1 MRTETKVS
9 DSLTVRS
16 GASDNQSVLTLGG
29 SQSQLVQGDSLTT
42 SLKDGGL
49 GTSSESQSGNSAL
62 GELQDSVVVG
72 DSTNNDNSLLGGTL
86 LFEYTGDSGN
96 RDRRLVNLGEEQR
109 SQDDLVEGSISTA
122 WKS

>member
-1 MRTETKVS
+1 MGTETEVS

-16 GASDNQSVLTLGG
+16 GTSDDQGVLTLGG

-42 SLKDGGL
+42 SLENGSL

-62 GELQDSVVVG
+62 GELQDSVVISDG
-72 DSTNNDNSLLGGTL
+72 TDDDNSLLGSTL
-86 LFEYTGDSGN
+86 LLEDACDSGN
-96 RDRRLVNLGEEQR
+96 RDGGLVDLGKEQR

-122 WKS
+122 